1 MCVYIHTCMC
11 AGLTSDAEQ
20 DQDQAAQG
28 QREGGRE
35 EAAEDG
41 PHCVLRSRVCAF
53 SVCVCVCGCALLI
66 NGSSV
71 TLPALLRTN

>member
-1 MCVYIHTCMC
+1 MR

-28 QREGGRE
+28 QGEGGRE
-35 EAAEDG
+35 EAAEDSAPDR
-41 PHCVLRSRVCAF
+41 PHCVLRS
-53 SVCVCVCGCALLI
+53 CVCMCERVRRCARLI

-71 TLPALLRTN
+71 TLPALLETN